1 MVFILRE
8 AAGADP
14 KASLFLLRLCT
25 EASQQTQRVC
35 CRVKESLQRAALG
48 ADGTAVLNAALVCC
62 SLCAL
67 FSYSTLPAWDAQHSL
82 GQSHRWVAG
91 PSHSAGSNGGKKEVS

>member
-1 MVFILRE
+1 M
-8 AAGADP
+8 
-14 KASLFLLRLCT
+14 
-25 EASQQTQRVC
+25 
-35 CRVKESLQRAALG
+35 KESLQRAARG

-67 FSYSTLPAWDAQHSL
+67 FSYSTLPAWDALQSL

-91 PSHSAGSNGGKKEVS
+91 PSHSTGNNEGKKEVSKA